1 MLIGDS
7 SMTNGQ
13 LNSYL
18 ESIKL
23 IVESTEDKQQII
35 KAIEKLQEKLKE

>member
-1 MLIGDS
+1 MFGDA
-7 SMTNGQ
+7 MTNKQ

>member
-1 MLIGDS
+1 
-7 SMTNGQ
+7 MTNKQ

>member
-1 MLIGDS
+1 MLIGDCI
-7 SMTNGQ
+7 MTNKQ

-18 ESIKL
+18 ESIK
-23 IVESTEDKQQII
+23 IIAENTKDNQEII